1 MNLRYEQIVA
11 APEDEI
17 IELYKAGGWW
27 NESPAARAA
36 IPLMLKGSFC
46 VMGAFNDGGH
56 LVGMGRAISDG
67 CSDAYIQDVVVL
79 KECRGLGIGA
89 EIIRRLSEHC
99 LENNIS
105 WIGLISEPGVESF
118 YERLGFKAMK
128 DYQPML
134 FSR

>member
-1 MNLRYEQIVA
+1 MHVHYERIVQ
-11 APEDEI
+11 APEEEI
-17 IELYKAGGWW
+17 VELYKAGGWW
-27 NESPAARAA
+27 NESPAARLA

-46 VMGAFNDGGH
+46 VMGAFNDSNQ

-89 EIIRRLSEHC
+89 EIIKRLSGYC
-99 LENNIS
+99 LEKNIG
-105 WIGLISEPGVESF
+105 WIGLISEPGVEAF
-118 YERLGFKAMK
+118 YERLGFKIMK